1 MPQYLAPGVYV
12 KERPLGP
19 PPIEGVSTSTAA
31 FIGET
36 ERGPFTPTLV
46 TSLREYEHYFGGAF
60 AEGKYLPHAVRAYFE
75 NGGQRLYVARLLSRD
90 GKTPGVTEFEGRHDE
105 RGMILNNEE
114 QQRGL
119 AALAQECFDE
129 VSILHAP
136 GVGNDKAGQPI
147 QAALVRH
154 CKEVG
159 FRFAV
164 LDCAPGL
171 SDLNDPRLDP
181 RSSLDSPDAAF
192 YYPWLFAT
200 APDRKAKMLLPPGG
214 FVCGVYA
221 RNDLT
226 RGVWKAPANLPLR
239 GALALERPI
248 DHAKQDVLN
257 RRGVNGLRHLAGRG
271 LRVWGARTLSSDPE
285 WRYVPVRRTALF
297 LEHSLKRG
305 LQWAVFEPND
315 EPLWAKVRQSVVSFL
330 RQLWRNGAL
339 TGAKPEEAFFV
350 RADRTTMTE
359 ADISNGRLIMEI
371 GMAPVRPAEF
381 VVIRIMQK
389 TREAD

>member
-12 KERPLGP
+12 KETPLGP

-36 ERGPFTPTLV
+36 ERGPVTPTLV
-46 TSLREYEHYFGGAF
+46 TSLREYEHHFGGAF
-60 AEGKYLPHAVRAYFE
+60 AEGKYLPHAARAYFE
-75 NGGQRLYVARLLSRD
+75 NGGRRLYVVRVLGRD
-90 GKTPGVTEFEGRHDE
+90 GKTPGVTEFEGHHDE
-105 RGMILNNEE
+105 RGITLDKKEDE
-114 QQRGL
+114 RGL
-119 AALAQECFDE
+119 AALARERFDE
-129 VSILHAP
+129 VAILHAP
-136 GVGNDKAGQPI
+136 GIGNDEAGQPI

-192 YYPWLFAT
+192 YYPWLWT
-200 APDRKAKMLLPPGG
+200 ADPYRKSDILLPPGG
-214 FVCGVYA
+214 FVCGAYA
-221 RNDLT
+221 RNDLR

-248 DHAKQDVLN
+248 DSATQDVLN

-271 LRVWGARTLSSDPE
+271 LRIWGVRTLSSDPR
-285 WRYVPVRRTALF
+285 WRYVPVRRMALF

-315 EPLWAKVRQSVVSFL
+315 EPLWATVRQSVASFL
-330 RQLWRNGAL
+330 RQLWRAGAL
-339 TGAKPEEAFFV
+339 MGAKPEEAFFV
-350 RADRTTMTE
+350 RADRSTMTE
-359 ADISNGRLIMEI
+359 ADISNGRLIVEI

-389 TREAD
+389 TRDAD